1 MTATEYD
8 YHKGLIHRLESIY
21 QDIDKAT
28 LSALADRVM
37 KRLACSSKSTAQSQ
51 PRWDESSCLLISY
64 ADSITDGRKSPLS
77 CLDEFVNTHL
87 DDVIHGVHILPF
99 FPSTGDDGFSVMD
112 YRAVDPRLGSW
123 SDLTKMSASRK
134 IMADVILNHGSRS
147 SAWFRQFVDGEAP
160 GSGYFLSVDEDFD
173 VSNVTRAREHALLQ
187 PVRTTE
193 GEKKVWCTFSENQVD
208 FDFSNPLLLEEF
220 INIILD
226 FIDYGVRILRLD
238 AVGFLWK
245 QTGTTCLNLRQTHA
259 IIQVIRYI
267 VDIYDGDTVIV
278 TETNLPN
285 QENLSYFGDGNE
297 AHWIYNFSLPP
308 LILYS
313 LLFADSSILRRW
325 SMSMPPALIGT
336 SYLNFLSS
344 HDGFGMRPTEGL
356 LDETQRQRLLD
367 RLEVNGSLFSRR
379 ANADGPSS
387 VYEANT
393 TLFSA
398 LEKSDADPT
407 GALSSARFI
416 AAYALMFCLEGI
428 PAIYINSL
436 ISAQNHN
443 DGVAKSGM
451 KRRINRQKFS
461 KDWINGK
468 LSNPMSR
475 ESIGLTK
482 LRELLTIRKDQP
494 AFHPNATQFTLQLG
508 SELFGVW
515 RQSRD
520 RKQSIFAIT
529 NLCASKQPLDL
540 SAINLI
546 DTENWH
552 DLLTQQKIDSNKRYL
567 SMAPYQTAWIT
578 NQTKCDEGRDKRF
591 KK

>member
-1 MTATEYD
+1 MTAVETNYRE
-8 YHKGLIHRLESIY
+8 GLTQRLVNIY
-21 QDIDKAT
+21 RDVDTAIIGAI
-28 LSALADRVM
+28 ADRV
-37 KRLACSSKSTAQSQ
+37 LARFDGASTPGIGAASL
-51 PRWDESSCLLISY
+51 WDESSCLLISY
-64 ADSITDGRKSPLS
+64 ADSITDGRKSPLA
-77 CLDEFVNTHL
+77 CLGEFVETHL
-87 DDVIHGVHILPF
+87 DDVIDSLHILPF

-123 SDLTKMSASRK
+123 GDLTNMSSSRK

-147 SAWFRQFVDGEAP
+147 SVWFRQFVDGEAP
-160 GSGYFLSVDEDFD
+160 GSGYFLSVGDDFD
-173 VSNVTRAREHALLQ
+173 VSHVIRPREHALLQ
-187 PVRTTE
+187 PVTTVG
-193 GEKKVWCTFSENQVD
+193 GEKKVWCTFSEDQVD

-220 INIILD
+220 ISIILD
-226 FIDYGVRILRLD
+226 FIDHGVRILRLD

-245 QTGTTCLNLRQTHA
+245 ETGTSCLNLRQTHA
-259 IIQVIRYI
+259 IIQLIRYI
-267 VDIYDGDTVIV
+267 ADIYDDETVIV

-285 QENLSYFGDGNE
+285 QENLSYFGNGNE

-325 SMSMPPALIGT
+325 SMSMPPALMGT

-367 RLEVNGSLFSRR
+367 RLEANGSLFSRR
-379 ANADGPSS
+379 AKADGTTS

-398 LEKSDADPT
+398 LEKSDGDPT
-407 GALSSARFI
+407 GALISARFV
-416 AAYALMFCLEGI
+416 AAYALMFGLEGI
-428 PAIYINSL
+428 PAIYFNSL
-436 ISAQNHN
+436 ISAQNHT
-443 DGVAKSGM
+443 DGVARSGM
-451 KRRINRQKFS
+451 KRGINRQKFE
-461 KDWINGK
+461 KDWLDDK
-468 LSNPMSR
+468 LSDPMSR
-475 ESIGLTK
+475 ESIGLETLK
-482 LRELLTIRKDQP
+482 NLLTIRKRQP

-508 SELFGVW
+508 AELFGVW
-515 RQSRD
+515 RQSHD

-529 NLCASKQPLDL
+529 NLCASEQALDL

-552 DLLTQQKIDSNKRYL
+552 DLITKQQIESSGGYITM
-567 SMAPYQTAWIT
+567 SPYQTVWIT
-578 NQTKCDEGRDKRF
+578 NHAAPASR
-591 KK
+591 

>member
-1 MTATEYD
+1 MSAVEINHQD
-8 YHKGLIHRLESIY
+8 GLMHRLESIY
-21 QDIDKAT
+21 QDVDNAT
-28 LSALADRVM
+28 LGALVDRVLA
-37 KRLACSSKSTAQSQ
+37 RLEGATSFPGKASVS
-51 PRWDESSCLLISY
+51 RWDESSCLLITY
-64 ADSITDGRKSPLS
+64 ADSITDGRKSPLA
-77 CLDEFVNTHL
+77 CLDEFVETHL
-87 DDVIHGVHILPF
+87 DDVVDCVHILPF

-123 SDLTKMSASRK
+123 GDLTNMSASLK

-147 SAWFRQFVDGEAP
+147 SAWFRQFVDGETP

-173 VSNVTRAREHALLQ
+173 ISNVIRPREHALLQ
-187 PVRTTE
+187 PVTTAG
-193 GEKKVWCTFSENQVD
+193 GERRVWCTFSEDQVD

-220 INIILD
+220 IGIILD
-226 FIDYGVRILRLD
+226 FIDHGIRILRLD

-245 QTGTTCLNLRQTHA
+245 ETGTTCLNLRQTHA
-259 IIQVIRYI
+259 IIQLVRYI
-267 VDIYDGDTVIV
+267 ADIYDEETVIV

-285 QENLSYFGDGNE
+285 QENLSYFGNGNE

-325 SMSMPPALIGT
+325 SMSMPPALMGT

-356 LDETQRQRLLD
+356 LDEAQRQRLLD
-367 RLEVNGSLFSRR
+367 RLEANGSLFSRR
-379 ANADGPSS
+379 AKADGTTS

-398 LEKSDADPT
+398 LEKTDDDPA
-407 GALSSARFI
+407 GALSSARFV
-416 AAYALMFCLEGI
+416 AAYALMFGLEGI

-436 ISAQNHN
+436 ISAQNDT
-443 DGVAKSGM
+443 DGVAQSGM
-451 KRRINRQKFS
+451 KRRINRQKFA
-461 KDWINGK
+461 KDWLDDR
-468 LSNPMSR
+468 LSEPASR
-475 ESIGLTK
+475 ESFGLVK
-482 LRELLTIRKDQP
+482 LKELLTIRKQQP
-494 AFHPNATQFTLQLG
+494 AFHPNATQFTLQLR

-515 RQSRD
+515 RQSQD

-529 NLCASKQPLDL
+529 NLCASEQGLDL

-552 DLLTQQKIDSNKRYL
+552 DLVTQQPIEDNEKYL
-567 SMAPYQTAWIT
+567 KMSPYQTVWIT
-578 NQTKCDEGRDKRF
+578 NQAAPSRR
-591 KK
+591 